1 MAILDDVKA
10 LLSIEDDEQDN
21 LLAVIQRLTESHYKA
36 YANRKSIP
44 TEHDFII
51 VEVMVKRFNRL
62 GDEGMKSKSIE
73 GLSMSFDTGDFDLY
87 AGIINRDTKSIV
99 GVKFL

>member
-1 MAILDDVKA
+1 MAILDDVKL
-10 LLSIEDDEQDN
+10 LLSIEDNQQDS
-21 LLAVIQRLTESHYKA
+21 LLELIQRLTESHYKA
-36 YANRKSIP
+36 YANRKTVP
-44 TEHDFII
+44 GTHDFII

-73 GLSMSFDTGDFDLY
+73 GLAMSFDTRDFDAY
-87 AGIINRDTKSIV
+87 ADIINRESKSIV